1 MRRILIVDD
10 EHVVADTL
18 SLIFLKNGFETRV
31 TYSASAALACAP
43 EFVPELLLCDIDM
56 PEMDGLALI
65 TAMRDQQPSCR
76 ILVLT
81 GAYAR
86 LPHVL
91 QRAESLKA
99 EVSILIKPCQPA
111 NLLRRADDLLLT
123 GAVA

>member
-1 MRRILIVDD
+1 MHRILIVDD

-18 SLIFLKNGFETRV
+18 NLIFLKNGFETRV

-43 EFVPELLLCDIDM
+43 EFAPELLLCDIDM

-65 TAMRDQQPSCR
+65 AAMRDQQPSCR

-81 GAYAR
+81 GAYGR

-91 QRAESLKA
+91 QRADSICP

-111 NLLRRADDLLLT
+111 NLLRKADDLLLP